1 VDAFRVAR
9 AEGAA
14 AFVAGFSAFG
24 AGVSVEACVAGF
36 RLTGRALGPVL
47 ELSVFRVVFAMSSVV
62 PFLKR
67 AAAPHPRAVSCSGEL
82 LSKLPVY
89 HAPVFG
95 TFGEPSPYRIVGT
108 AARWG

>member
-1 VDAFRVAR
+1 
-9 AEGAA
+9 
-14 AFVAGFSAFG
+14 
-24 AGVSVEACVAGF
+24 VAGF
-36 RLTGRALGPVL
+36 RRTGRALGSVF

-67 AAAPHPRAVSCSGEL
+67 AAAPRPRAPSCSGEL
-82 LSKLPVY
+82 LSELSVY
-89 HAPVFG
+89 HAFLFG